1 MSDTL
6 YLQLDQNIQINHPH
20 IYLQDIAKLSCS
32 NSKILN
38 RLRVMPVINLDP
50 DKPGRYVMSVMDLI
64 SEIKKKEPDLEIN
77 NIGEADFIITFK
89 NKPGSGLVW
98 QWCKT
103 LFVCLICFFGAAFA
117 IMTFNNDANVLDVF
131 KKIYEITTGQASDG
145 TTALEIGYSIGLP
158 VGILLFFN
166 HFTSWKFSLDPT
178 PLEVEMRLYEENVNK
193 TLIQNEERKED
204 DIDVS

>member
-64 SEIKKKEPDLEIN
+64 SEIKKKAPDLEIN
-77 NIGEADFIITFK
+77 NIGEADF
-89 NKPGSGLVW
+89 GAESGGDGLCHSLSAAAPSGACLAVV
-98 QWCKT
+98 QDYFRRPCR
-103 LFVCLICFFGAAFA
+103 LFRCRF
-117 IMTFNNDANVLDVF
+117 
-131 KKIYEITTGQASDG
+131 
-145 TTALEIGYSIGLP
+145 
-158 VGILLFFN
+158 
-166 HFTSWKFSLDPT
+166 
-178 PLEVEMRLYEENVNK
+178 LYH
-193 TLIQNEERKED
+193 
-204 DIDVS
+204 DI

>member
-64 SEIKKKEPDLEIN
+64 SEIKKKNPTLKSVILE
-77 NIGEADFIITFK
+77 
-89 NKPGSGLVW
+89 KPTLSSLL
-98 QWCKT
+98 KT
-103 LFVCLICFFGAAFA
+103 NRSRTCLAVVQDYFRRSCRLFRCRF
-117 IMTFNNDANVLDVF
+117 
-131 KKIYEITTGQASDG
+131 
-145 TTALEIGYSIGLP
+145 
-158 VGILLFFN
+158 
-166 HFTSWKFSLDPT
+166 
-178 PLEVEMRLYEENVNK
+178 LYH
-193 TLIQNEERKED
+193 
-204 DIDVS
+204 DI

>member
-50 DKPGRYVMSVMDLI
+50 NKPGRYVMSVMDLI

-77 NIGEADFIITFK
+77 NIGEALSSLLKT
-89 NKPGSGLVW
+89 NPVPGLSGSGAR
-98 QWCKT
+98 
-103 LFVCLICFFGAAFA
+103 LFSS
-117 IMTFNNDANVLDVF
+117 VL
-131 KKIYEITTGQASDG
+131 
-145 TTALEIGYSIGLP
+145 P
-158 VGILLFFN
+158 P
-166 HFTSWKFSLDPT
+166 FS
-178 PLEVEMRLYEENVNK
+178 V
-193 TLIQNEERKED
+193 Q
-204 DIDVS
+204 VSLS

>member
-77 NIGEADFIITFK
+77 NIGEADFLKT
-89 NKPGSGLVW
+89 NPVPDLSGSGAR
-98 QWCKT
+98 
-103 LFVCLICFFGAAFA
+103 LFSS
-117 IMTFNNDANVLDVF
+117 VL
-131 KKIYEITTGQASDG
+131 
-145 TTALEIGYSIGLP
+145 P
-158 VGILLFFN
+158 P
-166 HFTSWKFSLDPT
+166 FS
-178 PLEVEMRLYEENVNK
+178 V
-193 TLIQNEERKED
+193 Q
-204 DIDVS
+204 VSLS

>member
-77 NIGEADFIITFK
+77 NIGEADLKT
-89 NKPGSGLVW
+89 NPVPDLSGSGAR
-98 QWCKT
+98 
-103 LFVCLICFFGAAFA
+103 LFSS
-117 IMTFNNDANVLDVF
+117 VL
-131 KKIYEITTGQASDG
+131 
-145 TTALEIGYSIGLP
+145 P
-158 VGILLFFN
+158 P
-166 HFTSWKFSLDPT
+166 FS
-178 PLEVEMRLYEENVNK
+178 V
-193 TLIQNEERKED
+193 Q
-204 DIDVS
+204 VSLS

>member
-64 SEIKKKEPDLEIN
+64 SEIKKKNPTLKSVILEKPTLSSLLKTIPVPDLS
-77 NIGEADFIITFK
+77 
-89 NKPGSGLVW
+89 GSGARLFSLVL
-98 QWCKT
+98 T
-103 LFVCLICFFGAAFA
+103 LFWVEV
-117 IMTFNNDANVLDVF
+117 VL
-131 KKIYEITTGQASDG
+131 S
-145 TTALEIGYSIGLP
+145 
-158 VGILLFFN
+158 
-166 HFTSWKFSLDPT
+166 
-178 PLEVEMRLYEENVNK
+178 
-193 TLIQNEERKED
+193 
-204 DIDVS
+204 

>member
-6 YLQLDQNIQINHPH
+6 YLQLEQNIQINHPH

-77 NIGEADFIITFK
+77 ILE
-89 NKPGSGLVW
+89 KPTLSSLLKTNPVPDLSGSGAR
-98 QWCKT
+98 
-103 LFVCLICFFGAAFA
+103 LFSW
-117 IMTFNNDANVLDVF
+117 VL
-131 KKIYEITTGQASDG
+131 
-145 TTALEIGYSIGLP
+145 P
-158 VGILLFFN
+158 
-166 HFTSWKFSLDPT
+166 HFS
-178 PLEVEMRLYEENVNK
+178 V
-193 TLIQNEERKED
+193 Q
-204 DIDVS
+204 VSPS

>member
-64 SEIKKKEPDLEIN
+64 LKSIILEKPTLSSLLKTNPVPDLS
-77 NIGEADFIITFK
+77 
-89 NKPGSGLVW
+89 GSGAR
-98 QWCKT
+98 
-103 LFVCLICFFGAAFA
+103 LFSS
-117 IMTFNNDANVLDVF
+117 VL
-131 KKIYEITTGQASDG
+131 
-145 TTALEIGYSIGLP
+145 P
-158 VGILLFFN
+158 P
-166 HFTSWKFSLDPT
+166 FS
-178 PLEVEMRLYEENVNK
+178 V
-193 TLIQNEERKED
+193 Q
-204 DIDVS
+204 VSLS

>member
-64 SEIKKKEPDLEIN
+64 SEIKKKEPDLEIS

-89 NKPGSGLVW
+89 NKPGPGLVW
-98 QWCKT
+98 QWCKII
-103 LFVCLICFFGAAFA
+103 FVGLAAFFGAGFYCCCRK
-117 IMTFNNDANVLDVF
+117 VLQCPADKCV
-131 KKIYEITTGQASDG
+131 DG
-145 TTALEIGYSIGLP
+145 LSGYSDLT
-158 VGILLFFN
+158 VNREYHSWYVILSF
-166 HFTSWKFSLDPT
+166 WA
-178 PLEVEMRLYEENVNK
+178 
-193 TLIQNEERKED
+193 
-204 DIDVS
+204 

>member
-64 SEIKKKEPDLEIN
+64 SEIKKKEPDLEIS
-77 NIGEADFIITFK
+77 NIGEADLKT
-89 NKPGSGLVW
+89 NPVPDLSGSGAR
-98 QWCKT
+98 
-103 LFVCLICFFGAAFA
+103 LFSS
-117 IMTFNNDANVLDVF
+117 VL
-131 KKIYEITTGQASDG
+131 
-145 TTALEIGYSIGLP
+145 P
-158 VGILLFFN
+158 P
-166 HFTSWKFSLDPT
+166 FS
-178 PLEVEMRLYEENVNK
+178 V
-193 TLIQNEERKED
+193 Q
-204 DIDVS
+204 VSLS